1 LSKTTF
7 AISQEKEE
15 AVECNFSL
23 SVVKKEGTKVIYDAE
38 SNTAGIEREP
48 TTYVERRVPKRF
60 EERIHQLIDKFLS
73 ENSRLPVDDLK
84 KS

>member
-15 AVECNFSL
+15 VVESNFSL